1 MSIRIF
7 VDDVPNK
14 DGKYMVLQQ
23 DSETGEPFGVKDFD
37 TKEEAQIIA
46 EDMQRA
52 IDNALSEKPTGE
64 LPDIPIGESSNTADE
79 SQFKDT
85 LQDLKDKTSEETADN
100 LQDVPVGELS
110 NTADES
116 EFRDSPQDLKDTTS
130 QE

>member
-23 DSETGEPFGVKDFD
+23 DSETGEPFGVKEFN
-37 TKEEAQIIA
+37 TKEEAQRTA

-52 IDNALSEKPTGE
+52 IDNALSEKTTGE
-64 LPDIPIGESSNTADE
+64 LPDIP
-79 SQFKDT
+79 
-85 LQDLKDKTSEETADN
+85 
-100 LQDVPVGELS
+100 VGEFS

-116 EFRDSPQDLKDTTS
+116 EFKDTPQDLKDTTS